1 MIRCLFITFV
11 PTGTGAERHRLKDPA
26 NTVAGQRVSANR
38 HPVLTRA
45 RRTTAAVTASAHARA
60 GMESLRVAIARLVLS
75 TMARRAAKTII
86 SNLSRATTIRRTATA
101 TMTAPLW
108 SATALLN
115 IISQRTSVAS
125 CILLA
130 LSCQQIVRPRTT
142 TRTTGLRTAGFS
154 ESGASRPRG
163 SLLSLPMARCL
174 FITFVPTG
182 TGAERHRLKDPAYT
196 VAGQRVS
203 ANTRHPVKH
212 PVPIWVLEVMGRH
225 SFLIFSE

>member
-1 MIRCLFITFV
+1 M
-11 PTGTGAERHRLKDPA
+11 G
-26 NTVAGQRVSANR
+26 TVAGQRVSANR

-45 RRTTAAVTASAHARA
+45 RQTTAAVTPGARA
-60 GMESLRVAIARLVLS
+60 RARMESLRVAIARLVLS

-130 LSCQQIVRPRTT
+130 LSCQQIARP
-142 TRTTGLRTAGFS
+142 RTTGLRTAGFS
-154 ESGASRPRG
+154 DRGAARPRG